1 MKMEGPLEKE
11 MNKSVVIK
19 RDMGKYDDII
29 NLEHHVSKNHKPM
42 SIYDR
47 SAQFAPFAA
56 LVGYDESINEAGRV
70 VDKKI
75 ELGAD
80 KIDEISQTLSL
91 LMSRKD
97 EINSISITYFQ
108 KDKTKNGGKYLSIVS
123 QVKKIDTN
131 SKIIVLENNTKI
143 SFCDIIDIALI

>member
-29 NLEHHVSKNHKPM
+29 NLERHVSKNHKPM

-143 SFCDIIDIALI
+143 NFYDIIDIALI